1 MEDFIGTLS
10 EKLIDESKANP
21 GPFDAN
27 PFLQTFSPALDSL
40 LSLRS
45 QMAERTK
52 RMESDVRRAE
62 REYGKRLRELD
73 GGFEVGSSNVN
84 GLIKG
89 YWELVLEFGEQD
101 HGCGQVGGPD
111 WRAARIIASDPLNG
125 AIDFTPPVILPIARS
140 PDIHY
145 SRPEQP
151 GSLRNT
157 PRSVIRNAYFPRRP
171 FSPRHHPSP
180 SHGAS

>member
-84 GLIKG
+84 GANQRLLGARSRI
-89 YWELVLEFGEQD
+89 
-101 HGCGQVGGPD
+101 
-111 WRAARIIASDPLNG
+111 WRARSRMWAGRRSGLASSSNHCIRPAQRRNRLHSSCHTTYRSLTRHPLLP
-125 AIDFTPPVILPIARS
+125 TRTTRQPP
-140 PDIHY
+140 
-145 SRPEQP
+145 Q
-151 GSLRNT
+151 
-157 PRSVIRNAYFPRRP
+157 
-171 FSPRHHPSP
+171 HPSKRYSQRVLPAKAVLASP
-180 SHGAS
+180 SSFAVSWR